1 MEYFVA
7 SKSEVF
13 YVLELNNLPNER
25 DYVIAKERGYYLIN

>member
-13 YVLELNNLPNER
+13 YVLELKNER